1 MARLDPLSAL
11 GRGGR
16 ISALLPGYETRD
28 EQLHM
33 AKAVAGAIESRTHL
47 MVEAGTGVG
56 KSFAYLVP
64 AILAATELG
73 KRVVVSTRTI
83 NLQNQLIDKDIPF
96 LRTAMPQEFQAVLV
110 KGRSNFISLRRL
122 DSALA
127 RAMSSSPRDRVP
139 AAFGTGSLGPNDQ
152 GWKSCRS
159 ELPTSGIG
167 VGGGTKR

>member
-1 MARLDPLSAL
+1 MARLDPLSVL

-28 EQLHM
+28 EQLRM

-96 LRTAMPQEFQAVLV
+96 LRSKPLPIPF
-110 KGRSNFISLRRL
+110 F
-122 DSALA
+122 
-127 RAMSSSPRDRVP
+127 
-139 AAFGTGSLGPNDQ
+139 LGLLFWMKKNQPLSFW
-152 GWKSCRS
+152 GY
-159 ELPTSGIG
+159 LG
-167 VGGGTKR
+167 